1 MLTLSMMHLL
11 LILEWL
17 LRFPRVLMANN
28 MSTFFLLGILLGG
41 SYYGICSVDSLLR
54 LLALAALALL
64 LILFV
69 VLAGVRGSDL
79 LVTSLFSVYLVIF
92 VVRHY

>member
-17 LRFPRVLMANN
+17 LRFPRFLMGN
-28 MSTFFLLGILLGG
+28 MPYFFLLGILLGR
-41 SYYGICSVDSLLR
+41 SYCGICSGGCLLR
-54 LLALAALALL
+54 LLVLAGLALL
-64 LILFV
+64 LVLFV
-69 VLAGVRGSDL
+69 VLAGIRGSNI
-79 LVTSLFSVYLVIF
+79 LVSSLFKVYLVIF

>member
-17 LRFPRVLMANN
+17 LRFPRYLMGNI
-28 MSTFFLLGILLGG
+28 STFFFLCLLNQLVLVTLALCI
-41 SYYGICSVDSLLR
+41 IR
-54 LLALAALALL
+54 LLVLATLALL
-64 LILFV
+64 LVLFV

-79 LVTSLFSVYLVIF
+79 LVSSLFKVYLVIF